1 MGEQAGPL
9 LPQHAC
15 GGCVVPVAPR
25 ATGAPVRRCDKMM
38 LSTNRRG
45 SLLSFKPEDDPDREL
60 FANLWKQQRLWPPFS
75 NQIHGRKLRRW
86 SYFMLSLVLYELI
99 YIPMQIAFR
108 VPVTSAGDFR
118 TPIAQI
124 VLQYL
129 IDILFVVDI
138 LIRFKTMFVSP
149 PEEGSELIIDGK
161 LIAQR
166 YRRKS
171 FALDVLACFP
181 RAPPSHPCR
190 ARTRPPLTGRNRGV
204 CWLRRVLDVLSRA
217 RTVRWTRRAM
227 DALCHDCTVHWPRCE
242 LAALRALALHQT
254 ARARASSVHR
264 IVD

>member
-1 MGEQAGPL
+1 
-9 LPQHAC
+9 
-15 GGCVVPVAPR
+15 
-25 ATGAPVRRCDKMM
+25 MM

-86 SYFMLSLVLYELI
+86 SYFMLILVLYELI

-129 IDILFVVDI
+129 IDSLFVVDI
-138 LIRFKTMFVSP
+138 MIRFKTMFVSP
-149 PEEGSELIIDGK
+149 PEEGSELIIDRK

-181 RAPPSHPCR
+181 RAPTPALTLSSCR
-190 ARTRPPLTGRNRGV
+190 ARTHPPLTARSRAV
-204 CWLRRVLDVLSRA
+204 CWSRRVLATPCVGRA
-217 RTVRWTRRAM
+217 VP
-227 DALCHDCTVHWPRCE
+227 WPYC
-242 LAALRALALHQT
+242 ALAPLD
-254 ARARASSVHR
+254 AVFG
-264 IVD
+264 